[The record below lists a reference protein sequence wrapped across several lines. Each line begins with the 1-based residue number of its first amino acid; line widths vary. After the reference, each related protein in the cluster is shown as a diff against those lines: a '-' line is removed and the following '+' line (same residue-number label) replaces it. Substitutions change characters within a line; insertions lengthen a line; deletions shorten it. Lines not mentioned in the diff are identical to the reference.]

1 MSWGEIEDGR
11 LTLMEGTH
19 HLKSHDGCV
28 GCLQRL
34 EAPHG
39 ADQLLQLAV
48 ISLSDVVQIL
58 DLSMHRALRGLVFG
72 LEF

>member
-1 MSWGEIEDGR
+1 MPKARSTNSYFAADVVGDIEDGR
-11 LTLMEGTH
+11 LTLAKGAH

-39 ADQLLQLAV
+39 AD
-48 ISLSDVVQIL
+48 
-58 DLSMHRALRGLVFG
+58 
-72 LEF
+72 